1 MEKARRVCRVYFEP
15 HNTKIYSF
23 GTDSEWLLYEAIKSS
38 ESGLGGY
45 AAVRR
50 EEDECVDAFAGE
62 STQD

>member
-1 MEKARRVCRVYFEP
+1 MQGEFVEFTLSLLP
-15 HNTKIYSF
+15 HNTKIHSF

-50 EEDECVDAFAGE
+50 EGDEC
-62 STQD
+62 